1 MKIPKTL
8 KRIVIYLLLSIAT
21 LSLVSVVAC
30 DNSGVNGP
38 LLSEQEDDGNTDSGK
53 DDGGQD

>member
-1 MKIPKTL
+1 MKISKIL
-8 KRIVIYLLLSIAT
+8 KRIVIYLLLSLLT
-21 LSLVSVVAC
+21 LSIVSVVAC

-38 LLSEQEDDGNTDSGK
+38 LISPEEEDNSDSGK